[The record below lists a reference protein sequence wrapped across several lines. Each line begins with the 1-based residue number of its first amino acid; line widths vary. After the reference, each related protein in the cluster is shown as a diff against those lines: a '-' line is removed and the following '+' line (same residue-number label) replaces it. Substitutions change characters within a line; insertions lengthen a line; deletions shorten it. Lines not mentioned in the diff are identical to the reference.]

1 MKLQRWCLAVLLGLP
16 CFAAAESLKCEGGM
30 VSEGDSRLSVI
41 YKCGQPTLADSY
53 CSPVYIPGTLDVL
66 PTPYALRFVPCN
78 EVEAWL
84 YERGPGRL
92 LVVLYMRAGVV
103 RTISYGRDVR

>member
-1 MKLQRWCLAVLLGLP
+1 M
-16 CFAAAESLKCEGGM
+16 
-30 VSEGDSRLSVI
+30 SEGDSRLSLV
-41 YKCGQPTLADSY
+41 YKCGPPRLADSF

-66 PTPYALRFVPCN
+66 PTPYALRFVPCH

-92 LVVLYMRAGVV
+92 LVTVYLRSGVV
-103 RTISYGRDVR
+103 RTISYGRDPR